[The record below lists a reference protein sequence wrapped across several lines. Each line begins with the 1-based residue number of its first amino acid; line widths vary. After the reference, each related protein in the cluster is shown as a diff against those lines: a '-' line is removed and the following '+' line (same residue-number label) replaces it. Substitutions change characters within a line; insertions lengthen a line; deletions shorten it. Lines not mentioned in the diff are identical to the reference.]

1 MKDIIENQQKSKS
14 SRYCKMIRE
23 SIEFSKEEILIEE
36 SQAENEADD
45 DQDEII
51 QGEYESLKNDVLKIL
66 QRKIDDKSYKNKIK
80 ECKKIAIH
88 GETEQPIGTSFKSLM
103 KTYKK
108 VIHDGQKKWILLPLY
123 KD

>member
-1 MKDIIENQQKSKS
+1 MFN
-14 SRYCKMIRE
+14 
-23 SIEFSKEEILIEE
+23 EE
-36 SQAENEADD
+36 SENESDD
-45 DQDEII
+45 DQDDLI

-80 ECKKIAIH
+80 ECKRIAIH

-108 VIHDGQKKWILLPLY
+108 VIRDNKK
-123 KD
+123 K